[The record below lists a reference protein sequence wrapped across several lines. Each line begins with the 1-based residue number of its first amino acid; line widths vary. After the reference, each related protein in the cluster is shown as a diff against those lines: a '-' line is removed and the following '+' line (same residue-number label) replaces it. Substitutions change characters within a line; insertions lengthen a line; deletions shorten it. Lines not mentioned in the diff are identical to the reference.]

1 MNIARVLIGMRHIVP
16 LSIQTVRVSS
26 IFNLI
31 KLFDFR
37 LMTVTGF
44 LWRQKTSNRR
54 RKLSNDRENV
64 LNRFYNCFDLFNFFI
79 TLY

>member
-37 LMTVTGF
+37 LMTVMRF
-44 LWRQKTSNRR
+44 PWRQKTSNRR
-54 RKLSNDRENV
+54 RKLSNGREN
-64 LNRFYNCFDLFNFFI
+64 I
-79 TLY
+79 